1 MTENDKATLTP
12 RQMIADLRMQA
23 RYVKEKTP
31 LPERIAGLINEAAD
45 ELESWVKQSDRDK
58 ING

>member
-1 MTENDKATLTP
+1 MAENDKGALTP

-23 RYVKEKTP
+23 RYIREKTP
-31 LPERIAGLINEAAD
+31 LPERIAELISEAAN
-45 ELESWVKQSDRDK
+45 ELEGWVKQSDRDK